1 MCGLLA
7 AAGTLAGCA
16 SRAPLATWPPLRPI
30 GNLSGPDW
38 QAVAASL
45 PAQLN
50 PGSANVCGQGTPACM
65 QAVVGEMT
73 RRLDALA
80 ASCDHRA
87 PFALMYR
94 QVSREV
100 AQSVR
105 LRRYQEPAYAAH
117 LDAVFATLYFHAYD
131 EWRLGHAADVP
142 RVWQLAFAASTAKR
156 VSTLGDMLL
165 GMNAHI
171 SRDLPY
177 AIAAV
182 GLRHSD
188 GSDATGD
195 LVAVNAD
202 IARAQ
207 AALLAAIARR
217 LDPAV
222 TTEVRTQAWI
232 APSHVAATI
241 AAWRLE
247 AIGNARR
254 LLAARSDAARER
266 VETAI
271 DDAAAVR
278 SLLILRTTGY
288 RDPVAATAAR
298 DRYCQSRSGLVP

>member
-7 AAGTLAGCA
+7 AAGTLAGCG
-16 SRAPLATWPPLRPI
+16 SRAPLAAWPPLPAV
-30 GNLSGPDW
+30 GALSGPGW
-38 QAVAASL
+38 REVAASL
-45 PAQLN
+45 PARLD
-50 PGSANVCGQGTPACM
+50 PGSANVCGQGTSACM

-94 QVSREV
+94 QVSIEV

-105 LRRYQEPAYAAH
+105 LRRYREPAYAAH

-131 EWRLGHAADVP
+131 EWRRGHAADVP
-142 RVWQLAFAASTAKR
+142 RVWQLAFAASMARR

-188 GSDATGD
+188 GTDATGD

-207 AALLAAIARR
+207 APLLAAIARR

-222 TTEVRTQAWI
+222 TSQIQAQTWI

-247 AIGNARR
+247 AIANARR
-254 LLAARSDAARER
+254 LLAARSYAARER

-271 DDAAAVR
+271 DDTAAVR
-278 SLLILRTTGY
+278 SLLILRATGY

-298 DRYCQSRSGLVP
+298 DRYCESRRGLAP